1 MRSDG
6 AVGAQIRMLVFA
18 MFALVVLAVAGLLG
32 VEIAAHSRDSAVD
45 TTPWILAT
53 LALVSLFAGVAFLF
67 GRSMA
72 ARISRPLVDI
82 RQVVDRWATG
92 ESAAR
97 AVPSG
102 PREVRGVADA
112 LNSFADQNARVREL
126 EEQVVDS
133 LADLDRAKS
142 DFLSTVSHELRT
154 PLTSITGYV
163 ELLEDELD
171 NGLTEQQ
178 SSMLAVVKRNV
189 TRLRALIEDLL
200 TLAQAESEP
209 FRASFDVLDLCHLTS
224 DVAYELQ
231 AMAATR
237 GVTIRE
243 VHPPRKM
250 VMLGDGTQLSRAL
263 FNLVTNAVKF
273 SPDGSDVT
281 IRVKQSLE
289 WAHVEVTDHGIGI
302 PAREMASLGTRFFR
316 ASNAVVAEITGTGLG
331 LRIVQAIVDNHGGHL
346 EIESVEGEGTT
357 TRMVV
362 PLAEPSVGKKNG
374 VGTVEQSVSRT
385 LGAGQ

>member
-1 MRSDG
+1 VND
-6 AVGAQIRMLVFA
+6 ADWV
-18 MFALVVLAVAGLLG
+18 
-32 VEIAAHSRDSAVD
+32 
-45 TTPWILAT
+45 P
-53 LALVSLFAGVAFLF
+53 
-67 GRSMA
+67 
-72 ARISRPLVDI
+72 PLQDI
-82 RQVVDRWATG
+82 QRVVDRWAAG

-102 PREVRGVADA
+102 PSEVRNVADA
-112 LNSFADQNARVREL
+112 LNRFADRNAQLREL

-171 NGLTEQQ
+171 DGLTEQQ

-189 TRLRALIEDLL
+189 GRLRALIEDLL

-209 FRASFDVLDLCHLTS
+209 PRTSFDVLDLTHLTS
-224 DVAYELQ
+224 DVAYELR
-231 AMAATR
+231 AMAATH
-237 GVTIRE
+237 GVTISE

-250 VMLGDGTQLSRAL
+250 VMRGDATQVSRAL

-273 SPDGSDVT
+273 SPDGSEVT

-302 PAREMASLGTRFFR
+302 PAREMANLGTRFFR
-316 ASNAVVAEITGTGLG
+316 ASNAVDAAITGTGLG
-331 LRIVQAIVDNHGGHL
+331 LRIVQAIADNHGGHL

-362 PLAEPSVGKKNG
+362 PLAESPIGKKTG
-374 VGTVEQSVSRT
+374 VGTVEQSD
-385 LGAGQ
+385 